1 MLHDNNC
8 HDYEWQERKVKEM
21 EKRYMERLVG
31 KYCKIV
37 TKEPG
42 VERANVVTG
51 ILEDVDYKDGFIL
64 VDSSQGLGCLRI
76 DTIIAI
82 KPGKKHRPEKKTL
95 YNDDEAEIGIGT
107 LIVFIAMVLV
117 AAVAASVIIQT
128 AENLQQR
135 AYAVSKQTI
144 QDVSSGVRVISVTG
158 YTDANKTKIQY
169 LAIAITPRAGS
180 YDIDLNKTLLY
191 LQLDD
196 YSVLSLN
203 LSSKAN
209 RVAEYGIFHT
219 LNLSLLNST
228 NFGVISIHDRD
239 DSVMKTNGISTT
251 DQAILI
257 VNLTAVLPTTQGLVP
272 GEILEGQLV
281 PDIGSSGIFVVQ
293 SPNAFK
299 YRVCNL

>member
-1 MLHDNNC
+1 
-8 HDYEWQERKVKEM
+8 M

-42 VERANVVTG
+42 EERANVVTG

-76 DTIIAI
+76 NTIIAI
-82 KPGKKHRPEKKTL
+82 KPGKKHRPENKTRL
-95 YNDDEAEIGIGT
+95 NDDEADVGIGT

-117 AAVAASVIIQT
+117 AAVAASVIMQT

-135 AYAVSKQTI
+135 AYAVGKQTI
-144 QDVSSGVRVISVTG
+144 RDVSTGLRVIGVTG
-158 YTDANKTKIQY
+158 YTDVNKTKIEY

-180 YDIDLNKTLLY
+180 YDVDLNKTLLY
-191 LQLDD
+191 IQLDN

-203 LSSKAN
+203 LASKAN
-209 RVAEYGIFHT
+209 RVTDGGIFNT
-219 LNLSLLNST
+219 LNLSLLNAT
-228 NFGVISIHDRD
+228 NYGVISIHDRD
-239 DSVMKTNGISTT
+239 DSIMKTNGISTA

-257 VNLTAVLPTTQGLVP
+257 VNLTAVLSATNGLLP
-272 GEILEGQLV
+272 GEVLEGKLV
-281 PDIGSSGIFVVQ
+281 PDVGASGIFVAY

-299 YRVCNL
+299 YRVCEV

>member
-1 MLHDNNC
+1 MTAMSLSGRKGT
-8 HDYEWQERKVKEM
+8 ERKVNEM

-42 VERANVVTG
+42 EDRANVVTG
-51 ILEDVDYKDGFIL
+51 ILEDVDYKDGFVLI
-64 VDSSQGLGCLRI
+64 DSSQGLGALRI

-95 YNDDEAEIGIGT
+95 YKDDEADVGIGT

-117 AAVAASVIIQT
+117 AAVAASVIMQT

-135 AYAVSKQTI
+135 AYAVGKQTI
-144 QDVSSGVRVISVTG
+144 RDVSSGIRVISVSG
-158 YTDANKTKIQY
+158 YSDVNKTRIQY

-180 YDIDLNKTLLY
+180 YDIDLNRTLLY

-203 LSSKAN
+203 LSAKAN
-209 RVAEYGIFHT
+209 RVSEGGIFNT
-219 LNLSLLNST
+219 INMSYLNST
-228 NFGVISIHDRD
+228 TFGVISIHDRD
-239 DSVMKTNGISTT
+239 DSVMKTNGLSAT

-257 VNLTAVLPTTQGLVP
+257 VNLTAVLPTTHGLLP
-272 GEILEGQLV
+272 GEILEGKLV
-281 PDIGSSGIFVVQ
+281 PDVGASGIFVVQ

-299 YRVCNL
+299 YRVCDL

>member
-1 MLHDNNC
+1 M
-8 HDYEWQERKVKEM
+8 EGEKM

-42 VERANVVTG
+42 EERANVVTG

-82 KPGKKHRPEKKTL
+82 KPGKKHRPENKPRM
-95 YNDDEAEIGIGT
+95 NDDEADVGIGT

-117 AAVAASVIIQT
+117 AAVAASVIMQT

-135 AYAVSKQTI
+135 AYAVGKQTI
-144 QDVSSGVRVISVTG
+144 RDVSTGLRVIGVTG
-158 YTDANKTKIQY
+158 FTDVNKTKLEY

-180 YDIDLNKTLLY
+180 YDVDLNKTLLY
-191 LQLDD
+191 IQLDN

-209 RVAEYGIFHT
+209 RVTEGGIFNT
-219 LNLSLLNST
+219 LNLSLLNAT

-239 DSVMKTNGISTT
+239 DSIMKTNGISTT

-257 VNLTAVLPTTQGLVP
+257 VNLTAVLPTTNGLLP
-272 GEILEGQLV
+272 GEVLEGKLV
-281 PDIGSSGIFVVQ
+281 PDVGASGIFVVQ

-299 YRVCNL
+299 YRVCDV